1 MSNWFRFLIYV
12 VSGVFSFVVF
22 LFAFFPVQPL
32 VDNFLSRLQNETQGY
47 RFSVEKTHPSLLFKT
62 LFEGIK
68 IETPEGSTI
77 FDFSEA
83 RVGVQYLPLF
93 SEKYTGSFS
102 AEARKQG
109 KVSGNFYVDS
119 VTRDFEIEL
128 EKMGLDGL
136 SSMMAPFRVQ
146 GKLSG
151 KINLSLNLTDKKKPA
166 EGEIDLNLQDAK
178 ILETEFP
185 SPFGKIPLPLINL
198 TNSKGAAI
206 KIKLKDGKANLE
218 NVQFTS
224 ADLTLVLTGS
234 VTLNPDW
241 DKSRL
246 NLSGTLKLSE
256 EFETRLAEGV
266 AKVFPIFN
274 ADTVKENLKTQKN
287 EEGSFLLSISGNP
300 SKPRVKVGTYQV
312 YPPAGAGDEEKPE
325 KRTPKIRNK
334 PPLGKQEKVKEVI
347 EEVKPEGESE

>member
-1 MSNWFRFLIYV
+1 MSNWFRFLIYSV
-12 VSGVFSFVVF
+12 TGVLSFVVF

-32 VDNFLSRLQNETQGY
+32 IDNFLSSLQNETQGY
-47 RFSVEKTHPSLLFKT
+47 RFSIEKTHPSLLFKT

-68 IETPEGSTI
+68 IETPEGATI

-93 SEKYTGSFS
+93 SEKYTGSFN

-109 KVSGNFYVDS
+109 EVSGNFYIDS
-119 VTRDFEIEL
+119 VTRDFDVEL
-128 EKMGLDGL
+128 DKLGLDGL
-136 SSMMAPFRVQ
+136 SSMMAPFRIQ

-151 KINLSLNLTDKKKPA
+151 KINLSLKLTDKKKPA
-166 EGEIDLNLQDAK
+166 EGEIDLNLLDAK

-185 SPFGKIPLPLINL
+185 SPFGKIPLPLFNL
-198 TNSKGAAI
+198 TTSKGAAI
-206 KIKLKDGKANLE
+206 KIKFKDGKANFD
-218 NVQFTS
+218 NVQLTS
-224 ADLTLVLTGS
+224 ADLTLILTGNI
-234 VTLNPDW
+234 TLNPEW

-246 NLSGTLKLSE
+246 NLSGTLKFSE
-256 EFETRLAEGV
+256 EFETKLAESV
-266 AKVFPIFN
+266 AKAFPILN
-274 ADTVKENLKTQKN
+274 VEAIKENLKTQKN
-287 EEGSFLLSISGNP
+287 EEGAFLLSISGNP
-300 SKPRVKVGTYQV
+300 SKPKIKAGTYQL

-347 EEVKPEGESE
+347 EEVKPEGESD